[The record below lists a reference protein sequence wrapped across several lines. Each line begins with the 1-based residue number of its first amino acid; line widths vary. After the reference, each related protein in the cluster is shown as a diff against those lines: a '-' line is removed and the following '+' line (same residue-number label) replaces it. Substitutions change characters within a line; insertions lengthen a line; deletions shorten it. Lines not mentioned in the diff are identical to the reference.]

1 MLGSSFRFIYLFI
14 YLFTTWHFLHQMET
28 WKKTSP
34 RLKIPFIYLF
44 IYLFILFYLFISFFL
59 MYKRVMK
66 CIMVGA
72 NRKDRFDLFA
82 CSGSLRSWRFVWR
95 EGKWTVQ
102 ISEAVSASCS
112 SSLLRFSFARL
123 RNKTASPA
131 TQAIAVAVAESTM
144 TFVHCNFTVTYR
156 HFQITLRKSY
166 LRLSWFAVL
175 YNWSL
180 SKPLTM

>member
-1 MLGSSFRFIYLFI
+1 MTFFASNGNL
-14 YLFTTWHFLHQMET
+14 
-28 WKKTSP
+28 KKNEPQIKNT
-34 RLKIPFIYLF
+34 IYLF
-44 IYLFILFYLFISFFL
+44 IYLFILFHLFILFFL

-72 NRKDRFDLFA
+72 NRKDRFDLLA

-112 SSLLRFSFARL
+112 SLLRCSFARL

>member
-14 YLFTTWHFLHQMET
+14 YLFSYNMTFFASNGNL
-28 WKKTSP
+28 KKTSL
-34 RLKIPFIYLF
+34 RLKIPF

-102 ISEAVSASCS
+102 ISEAVSSSC

-144 TFVHCNFTVTYR
+144 TFVHCNITVTYR

>member
-14 YLFTTWHFLHQMET
+14 LLKGNVK
-28 WKKTSP
+28 KKTSP
-34 RLKIPFIYLF
+34 RLKPSFIYLLFCF
-44 IYLFILFYLFISFFL
+44 ICLCYYLFIVFFL

-112 SSLLRFSFARL
+112 SLLRFSFARL

-131 TQAIAVAVAESTM
+131 TQAIAVAVTESTM
-144 TFVHCNFTVTYR
+144 TFVHCNITVTYR